1 MYPKIDSRYMSR
13 VEQVEDQ
20 VKDLTPDELRVFR
33 EWFAQFDAE
42 LWDRQLAA
50 DENNKRLHDL
60 AEKAIRDHGAG
71 QSTSL

>member
-1 MYPKIDSRYMSR
+1 MSK

-20 VKDLTPDELRVFR
+20 VKDLTLDELRLFR

-50 DENNKRLHDL
+50 DANNKRLHEL
-60 AEKAIRDHGAG
+60 AEKALRDHDAG